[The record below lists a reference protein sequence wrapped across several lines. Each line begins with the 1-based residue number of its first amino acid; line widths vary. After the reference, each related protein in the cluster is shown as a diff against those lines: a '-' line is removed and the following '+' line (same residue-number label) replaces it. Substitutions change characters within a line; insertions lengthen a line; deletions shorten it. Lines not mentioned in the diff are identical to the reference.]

1 MNAAA
6 SYHQPRPPCASTTST
21 VGKSRTTGSR
31 YAGSASSFIEPGNV
45 LVPQCTTSGTPRS
58 ASTWYAG

>member
-6 SYHQPRPPCASTTST
+6 SYHQPRPPWASTTSS